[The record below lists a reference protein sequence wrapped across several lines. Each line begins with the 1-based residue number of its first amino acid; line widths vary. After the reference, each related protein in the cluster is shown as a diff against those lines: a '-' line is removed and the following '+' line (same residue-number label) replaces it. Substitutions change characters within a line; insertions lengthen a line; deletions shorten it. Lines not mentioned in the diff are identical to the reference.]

1 LYKYQLEIKIENY
14 PIEFYIELKRIGEAI
29 IFKIYNFYGP
39 NHHYEVKMDLPNYIE
54 EDETDTFQPDIKFTI
69 ILLKYIKFHGHF
81 YQKSFNKLF
90 INNKIIYIDEI

>member
-1 LYKYQLEIKIENY
+1 
-14 PIEFYIELKRIGEAI
+14 
-29 IFKIYNFYGP
+29 
-39 NHHYEVKMDLPNYIE
+39 MDLPNYIE